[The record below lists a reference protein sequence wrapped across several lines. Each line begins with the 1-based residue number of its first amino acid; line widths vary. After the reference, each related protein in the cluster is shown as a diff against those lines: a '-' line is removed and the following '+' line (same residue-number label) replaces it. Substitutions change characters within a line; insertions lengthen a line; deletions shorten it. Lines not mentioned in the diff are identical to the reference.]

1 MRIFSYT
8 LRILIETSKLI
19 RVIRK
24 ANNKCDKRNK
34 RYAYLSL
41 LLILKFLTPRYPLA
55 VMSPIPEPT
64 PTETLQNDQ
73 FLPSVSRWTT
83 LGGILMVATFGG
95 AIALASVTKYSAIV
109 KADAIVRPAGE
120 VRVVQAATE
129 GTVESIAVSENQ
141 IVKAGDAIAVVDA
154 SSLGSQKKQLQET
167 LTHSQTA
174 GEQINQQLH
183 DLENQILASAQFK
196 SIQGESSAEQELV
209 ESALV
214 KLATSLPDVAERLGR
229 SRRVLLVKRSSIQ
242 QQLIQAKKELTQTDL
257 KLQNSVI
264 RAPADG
270 TILKLEVQNPG
281 QTVQAGSA
289 IAQIVPSGVPLVIK
303 AKVTSQDIA
312 SIQIGQ
318 PVQIRIS
325 ALPFPDYG
333 TLKGTVSEIAPDAI
347 APQNPANNLG
357 GSYYEVSIKP
367 EQTYLT
373 RIASSSSNFFGG
385 SQANVPRQYSIQSG
399 MDGRAD
405 IITGQ
410 ETVLTFVLRKARLMT
425 DF

>member
-1 MRIFSYT
+1 MTKQISDRSIPPPN
-8 LRILIETSKLI
+8 SKL
-19 RVIRK
+19 K
-24 ANNKCDKRNK
+24 TPNYSPLPLA
-34 RYAYLSL
+34 AMS
-41 LLILKFLTPRYPLA
+41 LTPEAPPA
-55 VMSPIPEPT
+55 
-64 PTETLQNDQ
+64 ETFDNDQ
-73 FLPSVSRWTT
+73 FLPPVSRWTT

-95 AIALASVTKYSAIV
+95 AIALASVTKYSATV

-141 IVKAGDAIAVVDA
+141 TVKEGDAIAVVDA
-154 SSLGSQKKQLQET
+154 SRLGAQQQQLQEIINQ
-167 LTHSQTA
+167 SQTA
-174 GEQINQQLH
+174 AQQISQQLR

-196 SIQGESSAEQELV
+196 SIQSETSAQQELI
-209 ESALV
+209 ESALI
-214 KLATSLPDVAERLGR
+214 KFATSLPDVAERLGR
-229 SRRVLLVKRSSIQ
+229 SRRVLLVKRSSLQ
-242 QQLIQAKKELTQTDL
+242 QQLIQAKKQLNQIDL
-257 KLQNSVI
+257 KLENSVI

-270 TILKLEVQNPG
+270 TILRLEVRNTG

-289 IAQIVPSGVPLVIK
+289 IAKIVPSDVPLVVK

-312 SIQIGQ
+312 RIQIGQ

-347 APQNPANNLG
+347 ATQNPTNNLG
-357 GSYYEVSIKP
+357 TAYYEVAIKP

-373 RIASSSSNFFGG
+373 KLKSANSPFFGN

-399 MDGRAD
+399 MEGRAD
-405 IITGQ
+405 IITGE
-410 ETVLTFVLRKARLMT
+410 ETVLTFVLRKARLLT
-425 DF
+425 DW

>member
-1 MRIFSYT
+1 M
-8 LRILIETSKLI
+8 
-19 RVIRK
+19 
-24 ANNKCDKRNK
+24 
-34 RYAYLSL
+34 
-41 LLILKFLTPRYPLA
+41 P
-55 VMSPIPEPT
+55 PIPEPT
-64 PTETLQNDQ
+64 PAETLQNDQ
-73 FLPSVSRWTT
+73 FLPPVSRWTT

-95 AIALASVTKYSAIV
+95 AIALASVTKYSATV

-154 SSLGSQKKQLQET
+154 SSLGNQKKQLQET
-167 LTHSQTA
+167 VSASQTA
-174 GEQINQQLH
+174 AEQINQQLR
-183 DLENQILASAQFK
+183 DLENQILASAQFQT
-196 SIQGESSAEQELV
+196 IPGESSAQKELV
-209 ESALV
+209 ESAVV

-242 QQLIQAKKELTQTDL
+242 QQLIQSKKELTQIDL

-270 TILKLEVQNPG
+270 TILKLELKYPG

-289 IAQIVPSGVPLVIK
+289 IAQIVPSDVPLVVK

-312 SIQIGQ
+312 RIQIGQ
-318 PVQIRIS
+318 PVQMRSS

-347 APQNPANNLG
+347 ATQNPNNNLG
-357 GSYYEVSIKP
+357 TAYYEVAIKP
-367 EQTYLT
+367 DKTYLT
-373 RIASSSSNFFGG
+373 RLESTSDQAFGTP
-385 SQANVPRQYSIQSG
+385 QANIPRQYSIQSG
-399 MDGRAD
+399 MEGRAD

-410 ETVLTFVLRKARLMT
+410 ETVLTFVLRKARLLT
-425 DF
+425 DM

>member
-1 MRIFSYT
+1 M
-8 LRILIETSKLI
+8 
-19 RVIRK
+19 
-24 ANNKCDKRNK
+24 
-34 RYAYLSL
+34 
-41 LLILKFLTPRYPLA
+41 PH
-55 VMSPIPEPT
+55 IPEPA
-64 PTETLQNDQ
+64 PAETFQNDQ
-73 FLPSVSRWTT
+73 FLPPVSRWTT

-95 AIALASVTKYSAIV
+95 AIALASVTKYSTTV

-120 VRVVQAATE
+120 MRVVQAATE

-141 IVKAGDAIAVVDA
+141 TVKAGDAIAVVDA
-154 SSLGSQKKQLQET
+154 SSLGNQKKQLQEIVSG
-167 LTHSQTA
+167 SQTA
-174 GEQINQQLH
+174 AAQINQQLR
-183 DLENQILASAQFK
+183 DLENQILASAQFQTT
-196 SIQGESSAEQELV
+196 QGESSTQQQLV

-214 KLATSLPDVAERLGR
+214 KLAASLPDVAEKLGR
-229 SRRVLLVKRSSIQ
+229 SRRILLVKRSSIQ
-242 QQLIQAKKELTQTDL
+242 QQLIQAKKQLNQIES
-257 KLQNSVI
+257 KLENSVI

-270 TILKLEVQNPG
+270 TIFRLEVRNTG

-312 SIQIGQ
+312 RIQIGQ
-318 PVQIRIS
+318 PVQMRIS

-367 EQTYLT
+367 EKTYLT
-373 RIASSSSNFFGG
+373 KLESASGNFFGG
-385 SQANVPRQYSIQSG
+385 SQANVPRQYAIQSG

-425 DF
+425 DL

>member
-1 MRIFSYT
+1 
-8 LRILIETSKLI
+8 
-19 RVIRK
+19 
-24 ANNKCDKRNK
+24 
-34 RYAYLSL
+34 
-41 LLILKFLTPRYPLA
+41 
-55 VMSPIPEPT
+55 MSPIRQRT

-73 FLPSVSRWTT
+73 FLPPVSRWTT

-141 IVKAGDAIAVVDA
+141 PVKAGDAIAVVDA

-167 LTHSQTA
+167 VSQSQTEA
-174 GEQINQQLH
+174 AQINRQLR
-183 DLENQILASAQFK
+183 DLENQILASAQFQT
-196 SIQGESSAEQELV
+196 IQGESSAAQELV

-214 KLATSLPDVAERLGR
+214 KLATFLPDVAERLGR

-242 QQLIQAKKELTQTDL
+242 QQLIQAKKELTQIDL
-257 KLQNSVI
+257 KLENSVI

-270 TILKLEVQNPG
+270 TILKLELRNPG

-289 IAQIVPSGVPLVIK
+289 IAQIVPSDVPLVIK

-312 SIQIGQ
+312 RIQIGQ

-347 APQNPANNLG
+347 APQNPTNNLG
-357 GSYYEVSIKP
+357 AAYYEVSIKP

-373 RIASSSSNFFGG
+373 RIESPSSNLFGAP
-385 SQANVPRQYSIQSG
+385 QAKLPRQYSIQSG

-410 ETVLTFVLRKARLMT
+410 ETVLTFVLRKARLLT
-425 DF
+425 DW

>member
-1 MRIFSYT
+1 M
-8 LRILIETSKLI
+8 
-19 RVIRK
+19 
-24 ANNKCDKRNK
+24 
-34 RYAYLSL
+34 
-41 LLILKFLTPRYPLA
+41 P
-55 VMSPIPEPT
+55 PIPEPT
-64 PTETLQNDQ
+64 PAETFENDQ
-73 FLPSVSRWTT
+73 FLPPVSRWTS

-95 AIALASVTKYSAIV
+95 AIALASVTKYSATV

-129 GTVESIAVSENQ
+129 GTIESIAVSENQ
-141 IVKAGDAIAVVDA
+141 PVKAGDAIAVVDA
-154 SSLGSQKKQLQET
+154 SSLGSQKKQLQEIVSQ
-167 LTHSQTA
+167 SQTA
-174 GEQINQQLH
+174 AVQINQQLR
-183 DLENQILASAQFK
+183 DLENQILASAQLPTT
-196 SIQGESSAEQELV
+196 QGDSAAQQELI

-214 KLATSLPDVAERLGR
+214 KLAASLPDVAERLGR

-242 QQLIQAKKELTQTDL
+242 QQLIQAKKEFNQIDFKL
-257 KLQNSVI
+257 KNSVV
-264 RAPADG
+264 RAPSDG
-270 TILKLEVQNPG
+270 TILKLEPLYPG

-289 IAQIVPSGVPLVIK
+289 IAQIVPSGVPLVVK
-303 AKVTSQDIA
+303 ARVTSQDIA
-312 SIQIGQ
+312 GIEIGQ

-367 EQTYLT
+367 EKTYLT
-373 RIASSSSNFFGG
+373 RIESASGNFFGG
-385 SQANVPRQYSIQSG
+385 SQSNEPRQYAIQSG
-399 MDGRAD
+399 MEGRAD

-425 DF
+425 DL

>member
-1 MRIFSYT
+1 
-8 LRILIETSKLI
+8 
-19 RVIRK
+19 
-24 ANNKCDKRNK
+24 
-34 RYAYLSL
+34 
-41 LLILKFLTPRYPLA
+41 
-55 VMSPIPEPT
+55 MSPIRQRT
-64 PTETLQNDQ
+64 PAETLQNDQ
-73 FLPSVSRWTT
+73 FLPPVSRWTT

-141 IVKAGDAIAVVDA
+141 PVKAGDAIAVVDA

-167 LTHSQTA
+167 VSQSQTA
-174 GEQINQQLH
+174 ANQINQQLR
-183 DLENQILASAQFK
+183 DLENQILASAQFQT
-196 SIQGESSAEQELV
+196 IQGESSAQQELV
-209 ESALV
+209 ESAVV

-242 QQLIQAKKELTQTDL
+242 QQLIQSKKELTQIDF

-270 TILKLEVQNPG
+270 TILKLELRNPG

-289 IAQIVPSGVPLVIK
+289 IAQIVPSDVPLVIK

-312 SIQIGQ
+312 RIQIGQ

-333 TLKGTVSEIAPDAI
+333 TLKGIVSEIAPDAI
-347 APQNPANNLG
+347 APQNPTNNLG
-357 GSYYEVSIKP
+357 AAYYEVSIKP

-373 RIASSSSNFFGG
+373 RIESPSSNLFGAP
-385 SQANVPRQYSIQSG
+385 QAKIPRQYSIQSG

-410 ETVLTFVLRKARLMT
+410 ETVLTFVLRKARLLT
-425 DF
+425 DW

>member
-1 MRIFSYT
+1 M
-8 LRILIETSKLI
+8 LG
-19 RVIRK
+19 VRK
-24 ANNKCDKRNK
+24 AENKCDERN
-34 RYAYLSL
+34 RRSISL
-41 LLILKFLTPRYPLA
+41 FPPTQKSKLNTLPLEPSPPVA
-55 VMSPIPEPT
+55 AMSRTPEPT
-64 PTETLQNDQ
+64 PAETFDNDQ
-73 FLPSVSRWTT
+73 FLPPVSRWTT

-95 AIALASVTKYSAIV
+95 AIALASVTKYSATV
-109 KADAIVRPAGE
+109 KAEAIVRPAGE

-141 IVKAGDAIAVVDA
+141 TVKAGDTIAVVDG
-154 SSLGSQKKQLQET
+154 SRLGTQNKQFQEIINQSQAAAQ
-167 LTHSQTA
+167 
-174 GEQINQQLH
+174 QINQQLR
-183 DLENQILASAQFK
+183 DLENQILASAQLK
-196 SIQGESSAEQELV
+196 SIQSGSSAEQQLV

-214 KLATSLPDVAERLGR
+214 KIATSLPDVAERLGR
-229 SRRVLLVKRSSIQ
+229 SRRVLLVKRSTIQ
-242 QQLIQAKKELTQTDL
+242 QQLIQAKKQLNQVESQL
-257 KLQNSVI
+257 KNSVI

-270 TILKLEVQNPG
+270 TILKLEVQNTG

-289 IAQIVPSGVPLVIK
+289 IAQIVPSDVPLIVK

-312 SIQIGQ
+312 RIQIGQ

-347 APQNPANNLG
+347 APQNPANNSG

-367 EQTYLT
+367 DQNYLT
-373 RIASSSSNFFGG
+373 KVESASGNFFG
-385 SQANVPRQYSIQSG
+385 SSPANEPRQYSIQSG

-425 DF
+425 DM